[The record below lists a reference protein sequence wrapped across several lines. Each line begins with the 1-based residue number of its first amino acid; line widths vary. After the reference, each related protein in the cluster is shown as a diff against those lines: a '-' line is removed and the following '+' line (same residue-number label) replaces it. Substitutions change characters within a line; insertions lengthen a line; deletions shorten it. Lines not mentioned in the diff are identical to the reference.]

1 MLLNF
6 RLFQHKLVVE
16 QEMLYYSS
24 VVMGQSLMKNM
35 QGKNEIRRDAL
46 VCFVNACRWV
56 DYYFKLLSF
65 VFCGP
70 RLLFVRFRTK
80 NGFQNC
86 WCLKKVLQLWHKLSI
101 GIF

>member
-24 VVMGQSLMKNM
+24 VVIGQSLMKNM

-46 VCFVNACRWV
+46 VCFVNACR
-56 DYYFKLLSF
+56 
-65 VFCGP
+65 
-70 RLLFVRFRTK
+70 
-80 NGFQNC
+80 
-86 WCLKKVLQLWHKLSI
+86 
-101 GIF
+101 